1 MEFIK
6 GKPQIPENKG
16 IEYSRC
22 YEDVRKML
30 LLNRQAY
37 MQKMKDS
44 VKDEDYEWA
53 NKHKNTVSCLLG
65 IICQMDVDF
74 SYSSNKT

>member
-1 MEFIK
+1 MEFITE
-6 GKPQIPENKG
+6 KPKIPENKG
-16 IEYSRC
+16 MEYSQC

-37 MQKMKDS
+37 IHKMKDS

-53 NKHKNTVSCLLG
+53 NKHENTANCLLG
-65 IICQMDVDF
+65 IICQLDADF
-74 SYSSNKT
+74 SYSL